1 MKQYLKIALVLF
13 AICAVSAALLA
24 AVNAVTAP
32 QIAANALRET
42 SAALMDISGG
52 YDLGE
57 KREGNGSGINYV
69 ITLVEGGTVK
79 GYVLEITSNGYGG
92 PITLVASY
100 DTDGAVIGAKMM
112 ANSET
117 PGLGKKSEESW
128 YMAQFE
134 GLGGSNPLPSS
145 KNDLADPSLVSGAT
159 VTFTGVSGAI
169 RQGSEH
175 VKSLGG
181 K

>member
-1 MKQYLKIALVLF
+1 MKQYLKIALILF
-13 AICAVSAALLA
+13 AICAVAAALLA
-24 AVNAVTAP
+24 VVNAVTAP
-32 QIAANALRET
+32 QIAANALKET

-57 KREGNGSGINYV
+57 KREGDGNVNYV
-69 ITLVEGGTVK
+69 ITLVENKEIK
-79 GYVLEITSNGYGG
+79 GYVLELTSNGYGG

-100 DTDGAVIGAKMM
+100 KTDGELIGAKMM

-128 YMAQFE
+128 YMQQFV
-134 GLGGSNPLPSS
+134 GFGADKPIPTS

-159 VTFTGVSGAI
+159 VTFTGGSSAI
-169 RQGSEH
+169 NNGCEY

-181 K
+181 N

>member
-1 MKQYLKIALVLF
+1 MKQYLKIALILF
-13 AICAVSAALLA
+13 AICAVAAALLA
-24 AVNAVTAP
+24 VVNAVTAP
-32 QIAANALRET
+32 QIAANALKET

-57 KREGNGSGINYV
+57 KREGDGNVNYV
-69 ITLVEGGTVK
+69 ITLVENKDIK
-79 GYVLEITSNGYGG
+79 GYVLELTSNGYGG

-100 DTDGAVIGAKMM
+100 KTDGELIGAKMM

-128 YMAQFE
+128 YMAQFV
-134 GLGGSNPLPSS
+134 GFGAANPIPTS

-159 VTFTGVSGAI
+159 VTFTGVSGALKN
-169 RQGSEH
+169 GSEY